1 MYSLWVEITFSWYGL
16 GFDRLCWHNF
26 LLARIR
32 HSASIIFIDK
42 NLRKKN
48 CWHNLH
54 FWLVCHLLTTQ
65 PIFLTWDNI
74 YFVWLLSPGPGT
86 YRPFHRSQRMRIL
99 TSSVTQDKLKIASDC
114 LFLAWIQYSVQR
126 MNYALL
132 KFLDVDM
139 VNVFAIYWFVA

>member
-86 YRPFHRSQRMRIL
+86 YRKWSRTFPQESTHVYYRLARL
-99 TSSVTQDKLKIASDC
+99 LKIASDRW
-114 LFLAWIQYSVQR
+114 FLAWIQYSVQR

-132 KFLDVDM
+132 KFVDIDM
-139 VNVFAIYWFVA
+139 FAIYLFVA